1 MSKSVILSDSGKD
14 LTVTLSQTQHPGF
27 YYQQA
32 ANNAIVRRQL
42 CQGLCHVS
50 KIIIM
55 PEDCWERSEGTV
67 TDTNSKEQYFSF
79 ENDHFF
85 IISWNLPIKIWR
97 LELSDLGNFEVQI
110 ISEEL
115 FLEGLTQINWATYLC
130 TWVATATMK
139 VKVCSDSYQKH
150 ILYTNILQKAIFC
163 QFSCVHRTPPSNNVG
178 KA

>member
-110 ISEEL
+110 ISKEL
-115 FLEGLTQINWATYLC
+115 FLEGLTQINWATYWRSKLVW
-130 TWVATATMK
+130 TVIKKISYIQTYYKRPSFANSAVYTELPPLTML
-139 VKVCSDSYQKH
+139 VKPKFRH
-150 ILYTNILQKAIFC
+150 
-163 QFSCVHRTPPSNNVG
+163 
-178 KA
+178 